1 MVVVA
6 MASGAPMAQEHRA
19 VPQATYRFATFNVSM
34 YRDQPGALVQEL
46 AGPGTDQ
53 VRNVAE
59 IIQRTAPD
67 VLLLNE
73 FDYDAG
79 GEALRLFREHF
90 LEVSQHGAPPIHY
103 EYAYAAPSNTGVP
116 SGLDL
121 NGDGKTNT
129 ADDALGFGQ
138 FPGQYAFA
146 ILSRFP
152 LRVDQLRSFQSFL
165 WKDMPQSLL
174 PQDFYDEQ
182 KRAVLRLSSKNHV
195 DLPVALPDGR
205 LIHVLASHPT
215 PPTFDGPEDR
225 NGRRNADEIRL
236 WADYI
241 TPGQGGYLR
250 DDQGRNGGLAQEA
263 SFVVLGDMNADPN
276 DGDAW
281 PGAIKRLLDSP
292 RIHQAVATGNLVP
305 RATGGANFARRNPSH
320 HGDPANDTAAF
331 AGGLRVD
338 YVLPSGNLDPLAS
351 GIFWPDEQDP
361 LAHLVAWPEGS
372 EPASS
377 DHHLVWVD
385 IQANSCRR
393 LLAWCP

>member
-1 MVVVA
+1 MSRWGRWLMLVMA
-6 MASGAPMAQEHRA
+6 MACGAPMAQEHKA
-19 VPQATYRFATFNVSM
+19 EPQATIRFATFNVSM
-34 YRDQPGALVQEL
+34 YREAPGALVQEL
-46 AGPGTDQ
+46 TGSGSEQ

-59 IIQRTAPD
+59 IIQRAAPD

-79 GEALRLFREHF
+79 GEALRLFRERF

-152 LRVDQLRSFQSFL
+152 LRVDQLRSFQQFL

-195 DLPVALPDGR
+195 DLPVVLPDGR
-205 LIHVLASHPT
+205 TVHLLASHPT
-215 PPTFDGPEDR
+215 PPSFDGPEDR

-241 TPGQGGYLR
+241 SPGQGDYLL
-250 DDQGRNGGLAQEA
+250 DDHGGSGGLTAEA
-263 SFVVLGDMNADPN
+263 SFVVMGDMNADPN

-281 PGAIKRLLDSP
+281 PGAMKRLLDSP
-292 RIHQAVATGNLVP
+292 RIQPAVAYGDLVP
-305 RATGGANFARRNPSH
+305 KASGGVSYGRRNPNH
-320 HGDPANDTAAF
+320 HGDPAADTAAF

-338 YVLPSGNLDPLAS
+338 YVLPSGNLQPLAS
-351 GIFWPDEQDP
+351 GIFWPDEKDP
-361 LAHLVAWPEGS
+361 LAYLVAWPEGG

-385 IQANSCRR
+385 IQAS
-393 LLAWCP
+393 P

>member
-1 MVVVA
+1 MSRWTRWLVACMV
-6 MASGAPMAQEHRA
+6 MACGAPMAQDRL
-19 VPQATYRFATFNVSM
+19 VSQQDTLRFATFNVSM
-34 YRDQPGALVQEL
+34 YRNEPGALVQEL
-46 AGPGTDQ
+46 AGPGSDQ
-53 VRNVAE
+53 VRHVAE

-73 FDYDAG
+73 FDYDAA
-79 GEALRLFREHF
+79 GEALRLFRERF
-90 LEVSQHGAPPIHY
+90 LEVSQNGAPPIHY
-103 EYAYAAPSNTGVP
+103 EYAYAAPANTGVP
-116 SGLDL
+116 SGMDL
-121 NGDGKTNT
+121 NGDGQANT
-129 ADDALGFGQ
+129 ADDAFGFGQ

-152 LRVDQLRSFQSFL
+152 LQLDQMRSFQLFL

-174 PQDFYDEQ
+174 PVDFYNEQ
-182 KRAVLRLSSKNHV
+182 QQAILRLSSKNHI
-195 DLPVALPDGR
+195 DLPVVLPDGR
-205 LIHVLASHPT
+205 LVHLLASHPT

-241 TPGQGGYLR
+241 TPGQGDYLR
-250 DDQGRNGGLAQEA
+250 DDQGHNGGLAQTA

-281 PGAIKRLLDSP
+281 PGAIRRLLDSP
-292 RIHQAVATGNLVP
+292 RINQAVAYGNLVP
-305 RATGGANFARRNPSH
+305 RAAGGVSYARRDPNH
-320 HGDPANDTAAF
+320 HGDPAQDTASF

-338 YVLPSGNLDPLAS
+338 YVLPSSDLEVTGS
-351 GIFWPDEQDP
+351 GIFWPDSQDP
-361 LAHLVAWPEGS
+361 LAYLVAWPEGG

-385 IQANSCRR
+385 VRAGS
-393 LLAWCP
+393 

>member
-1 MVVVA
+1 MLVIT
-6 MASGAPMAQEHRA
+6 MACGAPMAQEHRA
-19 VPQATYRFATFNVSM
+19 EQQATIRFATFNVSM
-34 YRDQPGALVQEL
+34 YREAPGALVQEL
-46 AGPGTDQ
+46 AGSGSEQ

-59 IIQRTAPD
+59 IIQRVAPD

-79 GEALRLFREHF
+79 GEALRLFRERF

-121 NGDGKTNT
+121 NGDGKTGT

-152 LRVDQLRSFQSFL
+152 LRVDQLRSFQQFL

-195 DLPVALPDGR
+195 DLPVKLPDGR
-205 LIHVLASHPT
+205 TIHLLASHPT
-215 PPTFDGPEDR
+215 PPSFDGPEDR

-241 TPGQGGYLR
+241 TPGQDSYLH
-250 DDQGRNGGLAQEA
+250 DDQGSSGGLAQKT

-281 PGAIKRLLDSP
+281 PGAIKHLLDSP
-292 RIHQAVATGNLVP
+292 RIHQAVATGDLVP
-305 RATGGANFARRNPSH
+305 KATGGAGFARRNPNH
-320 HGDPANDTAAF
+320 RGDPAADTAAF

-338 YVLPSGNLDPLAS
+338 YVLPSSNLDPLAS
-351 GIFWPDEQDP
+351 GIFWPDEKDP
-361 LAHLVAWPEGS
+361 LAYLVAWPEGG

-385 IQANSCRR
+385 IRAGR
-393 LLAWCP
+393 